1 MISALASFPTRS
13 LFSAP
18 GLLQIQHCTPVRCP
32 STAQLCHRCTFTLC
46 CGIQQQL
53 CTLSS
58 CPMFPTPSLFPAH
71 THDFSS
77 CPVSPVKF
85 YNKLTPVISA
95 LAVSAH
101 IFILSSL
108 SISAPAL
115 CTLGMLGLHTA
126 LAQTPPCPV
135 LWVPAAALHCQCML
149 CVSPLNLYYQHTL
162 HSFRAP
168 PLCPHDALFPTHVH
182 DFGSCNVFPQNIIES
197 SHQ

>member
-1 MISALASFPTRS
+1 MQCFPQKRSRKLTPVISALALFPTRS
-13 LFSAP
+13 LFSSP
-18 GLLQIQHCTPVRCP
+18 GLLQLQHCTPVRCP

-108 SISAPAL
+108 CFSSSSVHSGYARAAHSS
-115 CTLGMLGLHTA
+115 GSD
-126 LAQTPPCPV
+126 TPPCPV
-135 LWVPAAALHCQCML
+135 L
-149 CVSPLNLYYQHTL
+149 
-162 HSFRAP
+162 
-168 PLCPHDALFPTHVH
+168 
-182 DFGSCNVFPQNIIES
+182 
-197 SHQ
+197 

>member
-1 MISALASFPTRS
+1 MISALALFPTRS

-18 GLLQIQHCTPVRCP
+18 GLLQLQHCTPVRCP

-53 CTLSS
+53 CIVSS
-58 CPMFPTPSLFPAH
+58 CPMFPTQSLFPAH

-85 YNKLTPVISA
+85 HNKLTPVISA

-108 SISAPAL
+108 SVSAPAL
-115 CTLGMLGLHTA
+115 HTVAVLQLCTA
-126 LAQTPPCPV
+126 LAQTP
-135 LWVPAAALHCQCML
+135 LHALCCGFQQQL
-149 CVSPLNLYYQHTL
+149 CTVSACSAFPPSIFITNTRCILSEL
-162 HSFRAP
+162 
-168 PLCPHDALFPTHVH
+168 PLCAPMTLYFQLMCMISALAMFSPKK
-182 DFGSCNVFPQNIIES
+182 F
-197 SHQ
+197 